1 MASNSAR
8 RPWQVPFGP
17 AAWVMGRLR
26 YAQKFVLVGVIL
38 IAPLAYVLNAYLSD
52 KDASIAFSAKE
63 RLGVQYVRPSL
74 ALLADVVEARS
85 AAVAGD
91 RAGLAAA
98 ERRLTEDR
106 ARVGDAEREVGADL
120 GTAATL
126 QAFDTAL
133 AGVKGKAVGTPRS
146 AFTGWSEV
154 ATAATALVVKAADG
168 SNLTLDPDL
177 DSYYLMDG
185 LTTKIGA
192 TIDQAGQ
199 ANDLLRVR
207 AAGGSG
213 NRAVVLALTS
223 GRLQTAG
230 DGLSGDLGVAIK
242 ATSAPSVGPALED
255 PLASLGTVVSSL
267 VKQLNKGSGPGAGAQ
282 TPAEAGRSLAGPL
295 ADQLD
300 LLLVR
305 RIGHLQAAETR
316 VEIVAAVGVVVALYA
331 FIGFYLS
338 VAGAIGV
345 LLRRVRTVADGDLR
359 VAEAQGGRDELAEV
373 DGAVAQMTV
382 RLREALAGV
391 STAAGTLSESA
402 SQMAMAAGSAGEGAT
417 GTAHAAA
424 GVTTASEQQR
434 SLAEQLREAAVAM
447 RAAVTDG
454 SQQAQANE
462 EAVSSTSA
470 AAGHGEDVAQ
480 EIVTTMAAARSTG
493 DSLVASM
500 GELDES
506 SARIGSILEVISSIA
521 AQTNLLALNAAIEAA
536 RAGEHGRGFAVVAD
550 EVRTL
555 AEESQR
561 AAASIGEL
569 VGGMREASVRATSV
583 ARDGASRIDESA
595 RVTET
600 AQAAFRTIG
609 EHAASSRA
617 AADAISAELG
627 RIGESADELDAHA
640 DRVLAAADEALQ
652 GAVHISTQAEQSSA
666 VIEELA
672 ATAHELS
679 TMASELDELVSTF
692 KL

>member
-1 MASNSAR
+1 MASNSAQR
-8 RPWQVPFGP
+8 WWQVPFGP

-38 IAPLAYVLNAYLSD
+38 IAPLAYVLNAYLDD

-74 ALLADVVEARS
+74 ALLADVVDARS
-85 AAVAGD
+85 AAVSGD
-91 RAGLAAA
+91 PAGLATA
-98 ERRLTEDR
+98 ERRLTVDR
-106 ARVGDAEREVGADL
+106 ARVGGAEQEVGAEL

-126 QAFDTAL
+126 QAFDAAL
-133 AGVKGKAVGTPRS
+133 QDVKGKSLAPRA
-146 AFTGWSEV
+146 AFTQWSDV
-154 ATAATALVVKAADG
+154 AGAATALVVKAADG

-192 TIDQAGQ
+192 TLDQAGQ
-199 ANDLLRVR
+199 AADLLRVR

-213 NRAVVLALTS
+213 NRAVTLALTS

-230 DGLSGDLGVAIK
+230 SGLSGDLGVAIK
-242 ATSAPSVGPALED
+242 ATSAPTVGPALQG
-255 PLASLGTVVSSL
+255 PLSGVDRTVASL
-267 VKQLNKGSGPGAGAQ
+267 VKLLDKDAPTDPNAE
-282 TPAEAGRSLAGPL
+282 TPADASRALAGPL
-295 ADQLD
+295 AAQLD
-300 LLLVR
+300 HLLVR
-305 RIGHLQAAETR
+305 RISGLQAAETR
-316 VEIVAAVGVVVALYA
+316 VEIVAAVALIVALYA
-331 FIGFYLS
+331 FVGFYLS
-338 VAGAIGV
+338 VAGAIGG
-345 LLRRVRTVADGDLR
+345 LLGRVRRVADGDLR
-359 VAEAQGGRDELAEV
+359 ATTAGDGRDELAQV

-382 RLREALAGV
+382 RLRDALAGV
-391 STAAGTLSESA
+391 TSAATTLSASA
-402 SQMAMAAGSAGEGAT
+402 SQMALAAGSAGEVST

-434 SLAEQLREAAVAM
+434 ALAEQLREAAGAM
-447 RAAVTDG
+447 RAAVEDG
-454 SQQAQANE
+454 GRQASANA
-462 EAVSSTSA
+462 EAVSSTSDA
-470 AAGHGEDVAQ
+470 AHQGEEVARD
-480 EIVTTMAAARSTG
+480 IVSTMGAAKVTG
-493 DSLVASM
+493 DSLVETM

-506 SARIGSILEVISSIA
+506 SARIGSILEVIASIA
-521 AQTNLLALNAAIEAA
+521 SQTNLLALNAAIEAA

-583 ARDGASRIDESA
+583 ARDGASRIEESA
-595 RVTET
+595 QVTEG
-600 AQAAFRTIG
+600 AQVAFRTIG
-609 EHAASSRA
+609 EHASASRA
-617 AADAISAELG
+617 AADAISAELA
-627 RIGESADELDAHA
+627 RIGSSADELDAHA

-652 GAVHISTQAEQSSA
+652 GAVDISTQAEQSSA

-679 TMASELDELVSTF
+679 TMATELDELVQSF